1 MADRRTIGRAI
12 GFARAYVGPTY
23 RVTNPAVLQGL
34 GYENG
39 LGATDRAAVQALLAN
54 KPTGLTGIELQN
66 AMRIADALRKGGNQP
81 FQIHVQVDLVALQ
94 KALKDIDIQ
103 GTAGGVGLYRALN
116 RTADRVRTYLK
127 RKLQIWVGTNNQKG
141 PSDALMVRHAGPGHL
156 ESQVIVKDKY
166 PSITAANFGATWNR
180 SMPGVQHR
188 AWGRVQIAT
197 GAFMIPGRKPAFHR
211 VGKDRYPIKPVYGP
225 NYAREVERHEK
236 EVRATVEDMVKTDF
250 VARARHEI
258 EREVA
263 RVKAKHRL

>member
-1 MADRRTIGRAI
+1 MADRRTLGRAV

-23 RVTNPAVLQGL
+23 RVSNPAVLQRL
-34 GYENG
+34 GYNDG
-39 LGATDRAAVQALLAN
+39 LPATDRAAVQNLLAN
-54 KPTGLTGIELQN
+54 KPTGLAGADLKN
-66 AMRIADALRKGGNQP
+66 AMRVADALRKGGNMP
-81 FQIHVQVDLVALQ
+81 FAIHVQVDLVALQ
-94 KALKDIDIQ
+94 RALQDIDIQ
-103 GTAGGVGLYRALN
+103 GTAGGIGLYRALN
-116 RTADRVRTYLK
+116 RTADKVKTYLK
-127 RKLQIWVGTNNQKG
+127 RKLQVWTGTNNQKG

-156 ESQVIVKDKY
+156 ESQVIVRDKY
-166 PSITAANFGATWNR
+166 ASITAANFGAIWNR

-188 AWGRVQIAT
+188 AWGRVQMAT

-211 VGKDRYPIKPVYGP
+211 VGKDRYPIKPVFGP

-236 EVRATVEDMVKTDF
+236 EVRAHVEDLVKTDL